1 MSEEMIDVVLSHADQ
16 TRRAFISKLVLG
28 SAAFAV
34 PVIASFTIGGKATP
48 KRSPL
53 HVDAG
58 ANSSDGGSNVILVDE
73 GSNLPDE
80 GSNLPD
86 GGSNETDCGPNTL
99 DCGSNET
106 DGGSNETDGGSNDLD
121 GGSNDQDSGAGVPG
135 GDGGGIPAT
144 E

>member
-1 MSEEMIDVVLSHADQ
+1 MSEEMIEVVLSHAGQ
-16 TRRAFISKLVLG
+16 SRRAFLSKLVVG

-34 PVIASFTIGGKATP
+34 PVIASFTIGGKAAP

-53 HVDAG
+53 NVDAG
-58 ANSSDGGSNVILVDE
+58 ANGTDSGSNIIIIIDE
-73 GSNLPDE
+73 GGNLPDM
-80 GSNLPD
+80 GSNTP
-86 GGSNETDCGPNTL
+86 DCGPNTMV

-121 GGSNDQDSGAGVPG
+121 GGSNDQDSGSGVPG
-135 GDGGGIPAT
+135 GNSGGIPAT

>member
-1 MSEEMIDVVLSHADQ
+1 MSEEMIEVVLSHAGQ
-16 TRRAFISKLVLG
+16 SRRAFLSKLVVG

-53 HVDAG
+53 NVDAG
-58 ANSSDGGSNVILVDE
+58 VNGSDGGSNIIIVVE
-73 GSNLPDE
+73 GPNTLDCGPNTTDCGANLPDE

-86 GGSNETDCGPNTL
+86 CGPNTMV
-99 DCGSNET
+99 DC
-106 DGGSNETDGGSNDLD
+106 GSNETDGGSNDLD

-135 GDGGGIPAT
+135 GSGIPAT

>member
-1 MSEEMIDVVLSHADQ
+1 MSEEMIEVVLSHAGQ
-16 TRRAFISKLVLG
+16 TRRAFLSKLVIG

-34 PVIASFTIGGKATP
+34 PVVASFTIGGKAAP

-53 HVDAG
+53 NVDAA
-58 ANSSDGGSNVILVDE
+58 ANTGDGGSNIIIVDE
-73 GSNLPDE
+73 GGNLPDM
-80 GSNLPD
+80 GSNTP
-86 GGSNETDCGPNTL
+86 DCGPNTMV

-121 GGSNDQDSGAGVPG
+121 GGSNDQDSGSGVPG
-135 GDGGGIPAT
+135 GDSGIPAT

>member
-1 MSEEMIDVVLSHADQ
+1 MSEEMIEVVLSHAGQ
-16 TRRAFISKLVLG
+16 TRRAFLSKLVVG

-34 PVIASFTIGGKATP
+34 PVIASFTIGGKAAP

-53 HVDAG
+53 NVDAG
-58 ANSSDGGSNVILVDE
+58 ANGFDGGSNIIIIDE
-73 GSNLPDE
+73 GGNLPDQ
-80 GSNLPD
+80 
-86 GGSNETDCGPNTL
+86 GSNETDCGPNTMV

-135 GDGGGIPAT
+135 GDNG

>member
-1 MSEEMIDVVLSHADQ
+1 MSEEMIEVVLSHAGQ
-16 TRRAFISKLVLG
+16 TRRAFLSKLVVG

-34 PVIASFTIGGKATP
+34 PVIASFTIGGKAAP

-53 HVDAG
+53 NVDAG
-58 ANSSDGGSNVILVDE
+58 ANGFDGGSNIIIIDE
-73 GSNLPDE
+73 GGNLPDQ
-80 GSNLPD
+80 
-86 GGSNETDCGPNTL
+86 GSNETDCGPNTMV

-135 GDGGGIPAT
+135 GDNGGLPST